1 MSGLDRL
8 EWDRATGSATA
19 PATASATASAIAPP
33 GAHGRGLQSAIL
45 VELRRAGPM
54 SPDVLAGRTRSS
66 RTAVLQ
72 QLRSLEDA
80 GLVTRQ
86 TVRHGVGRPRH
97 LYDVT
102 RAAQARFPANYDGLA
117 ADVLAAIESVG
128 GEQLVDAVFD
138 ARRIALSERV
148 ATRLAGRLATD
159 ASLGDRVRELAAV
172 QDEQGYLCHASIKS
186 DGTSFRIA
194 EYNCAIH
201 DVALAHQS
209 ACQAEVALFED
220 VLGADVVR
228 LSHIA
233 AGDRCCEYEVRP
245 RT

>member
-8 EWDRATGSATA
+8 EGAPVTESGTSSAITA
-19 PATASATASAIAPP
+19 PP
-33 GAHGRGLQSAIL
+33 AHGRGLQTAIL
-45 VELRRAGPM
+45 VELRRAGPA
-54 SPDVLAGRTRSS
+54 SPDSLANRTRSS

-72 QLRSLEDA
+72 QLRSLEGA
-80 GLVTRQ
+80 GLVSRQ

-102 RAAQARFPANYDGLA
+102 SAAQARFPANYEGLA
-117 ADVLAAIESVG
+117 ADVLAAIDSVG
-128 GEQLVDAVFD
+128 GEDLVREVFD
-138 ARRIALSERV
+138 ARRRVLGERV
-148 ATRLAGRLATD
+148 AARLAGRLADD
-159 ASLGDRVRELAAV
+159 APLGDRVRELAAV
-172 QDEQGYLCHASIKS
+172 QDEQGYLCHASIEP

-201 DVALAHQS
+201 DVALSHPS

-220 VLGADVVR
+220 VLDADVVR

-233 AGDRCCEYEVRP
+233 SGDRSCEYEIRP
-245 RT
+245 RH